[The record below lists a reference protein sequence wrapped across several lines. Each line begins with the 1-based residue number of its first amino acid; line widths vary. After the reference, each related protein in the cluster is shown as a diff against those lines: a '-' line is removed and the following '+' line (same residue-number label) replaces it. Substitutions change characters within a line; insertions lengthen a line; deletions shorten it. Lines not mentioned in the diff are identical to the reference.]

1 MRTMHVYQ
9 FFIISYHPYVHFSV
23 HCELLGNTPTH
34 KGDIRNEM
42 MRERLRKKLKER
54 KKQKGLNL
62 IPFSLMRCKV
72 YSRPHVTFLLDKG
85 GDPDEEELD
94 SREWKTN

>member
-1 MRTMHVYQ
+1 MYLNAYYACLSI

-72 YSRPHVTFLLDKG
+72 YSRPHVTFLLDY
-85 GDPDEEELD
+85 D
-94 SREWKTN
+94 SRGA